1 MSSEESE
8 EESVLITMNLTFE
21 YGKVRY
27 NLLSSALVI
36 NESEDIDK
44 ALEVARVNFKVFWN
58 QGIIKSVDEGGRMM
72 LELKSTKQ
80 NKLKRFNS
88 DLKHLLIVEE
98 KIYEE
103 MTFNDL
109 ISLIK
114 GWVTGITSQTLNAFM
129 KQSDPF

>member
-1 MSSEESE
+1 
-8 EESVLITMNLTFE
+8 
-21 YGKVRY
+21 
-27 NLLSSALVI
+27 
-36 NESEDIDK
+36 
-44 ALEVARVNFKVFWN
+44 
-58 QGIIKSVDEGGRMM
+58 M

-114 GWVTGITSQTLNAFM
+114 G
-129 KQSDPF
+129 